1 MPVVRGPD
9 YLLDGVTM
17 HLLANELPA
26 NSLLAAL
33 LLTVMAAAW
42 TDFHTWRI
50 PNSLLAPSAAA
61 ALMLSAFVPAAQGLY
76 SSLLGAAV
84 GLLIFLPLYILKGM
98 AAGDVKLMTVIGLYA
113 GPQLTLDISLLTALI
128 GGLWV
133 VILFNREMSV
143 ENHNDSLGVCLRHRT
158 LRRSNRSK
166 KFIPQNKSLLIPYG
180 VVIAVGTI
188 AALGIASTH

>member
-1 MPVVRGPD
+1 
-9 YLLDGVTM
+9 
-17 HLLANELPA
+17 
-26 NSLLAAL
+26 
-33 LLTVMAAAW
+33 MAAAW

-50 PNSLLAPSAAA
+50 PNRLLAPSAAA
-61 ALMLSAFVPAAQGLY
+61 ALMLSAFVPGAQGLY
-76 SSLLGAAV
+76 LSLVGAAV
-84 GLLIFLPLYILKGM
+84 GLLIFLPLYLLKGM

-113 GPQLTLDISLLTALI
+113 GPQLTLDIALVSALI

-143 ENHNDSLGVCLRHRT
+143 ENHNDSFGICLRHRT

-166 KFIPQNKSLLIPYG
+166 KFVPQNKSLLIPYG

>member
-1 MPVVRGPD
+1 MQ
-9 YLLDGVTM
+9 
-17 HLLANELPA
+17 LLANELPA

-33 LLTVMAAAW
+33 LLTVVAAAW
-42 TDFHTWRI
+42 TDFQQWRI
-50 PNSLLAPSAAA
+50 PNRLLVPSAAA
-61 ALMLSAFVPAAQGLY
+61 ALMLSNYAPGAQGLY
-76 SSLLGAAV
+76 LSLLGAAV

-113 GPQLTLDISLLTALI
+113 GPQLTVDIALVSALI

-133 VILFNREMSV
+133 IILFNREMSV
-143 ENHNDSLGVCLRHRT
+143 ENHNDSFGVCHRT

-188 AALGIASTH
+188 VALGIASAQ

>member
-1 MPVVRGPD
+1 
-9 YLLDGVTM
+9 M
-17 HLLANELPA
+17 HLLASELPA

-42 TDFHTWRI
+42 TDFHQWRI
-50 PNSLLAPSAAA
+50 PNRLLAPSAAA
-61 ALMLSAFVPAAQGLY
+61 ALMLSAFAPGAQGLY
-76 SSLLGAAV
+76 LSLLGAAV

-113 GPQLTLDISLLTALI
+113 GPQLTLDIALLTALI

-143 ENHNDSLGVCLRHRT
+143 ENHNDS
-158 LRRSNRSK
+158 SPMSF
-166 KFIPQNKSLLIPYG
+166 FIIKCVNVNAPSSRIFLMRWI
-180 VVIAVGTI
+180 
-188 AALGIASTH
+188 

>member
-1 MPVVRGPD
+1 
-9 YLLDGVTM
+9 M

-50 PNSLLAPSAAA
+50 PNRLLAPSAAA
-61 ALMLSAFVPAAQGLY
+61 ALMLSAFVPGAQGLY
-76 SSLLGAAV
+76 LSLLGAAV
-84 GLLIFLPLYILKGM
+84 GLLIFMPLYLLKGM

-113 GPQLTLDISLLTALI
+113 GPQLTVDIALLTALI
-128 GGLWV
+128 GGMWV
-133 VILFNREMSV
+133 VILFNREMTV
-143 ENHNDSLGVCLRHRT
+143 ENHNDSFGVCLRHRT

-166 KFIPQNKSLLIPYG
+166 KFVPQNKSLLIPYG

-188 AALGIASTH
+188 TALGIASTH

>member
-1 MPVVRGPD
+1 MPVVRGLAYPI
-9 YLLDGVTM
+9 DGVTM

-26 NSLLAAL
+26 NTLLVAL

-42 TDFHTWRI
+42 SDFQQWRI
-50 PNSLLAPSAAA
+50 PDRLLVPSAAV
-61 ALMLSAFVPAAQGLY
+61 ALMLSTFTPSAQGLY
-76 SSLLGAAV
+76 LSLLGAAV
-84 GLLIFLPLYILKGM
+84 GLLIFLPLYVLKGM

-113 GPQLTLDISLLTALI
+113 GPQLTVDIALVSALI

-133 VILFNREMSV
+133 VILFNREMSI
-143 ENHNDSLGVCLRHRT
+143 ENHNDSFGVCLRHRT

-188 AALGIASTH
+188 IALGIVSTH

>member
-1 MPVVRGPD
+1 
-9 YLLDGVTM
+9 M

-42 TDFHTWRI
+42 TDFHQWRI
-50 PNSLLAPSAAA
+50 PNRLLAPSAAA
-61 ALMLSAFVPAAQGLY
+61 ALMLSAFAPGAQGLY
-76 SSLLGAAV
+76 LSLLGAAV

-98 AAGDVKLMTVIGLYA
+98 GAGDVKLMTVIGLYA
-113 GPQLTLDISLLTALI
+113 GPQLTLDIALLTALI

-133 VILFNREMSV
+133 IILFNREMSV
-143 ENHNDSLGVCLRHRT
+143 ENHNDSFGVCLRHRT

>member
-1 MPVVRGPD
+1 
-9 YLLDGVTM
+9 M

-50 PNSLLAPSAAA
+50 PNRLRAPSAAA
-61 ALMLSAFVPAAQGLY
+61 ALMLSAFVPGAQGLY
-76 SSLLGAAV
+76 LSLLGAAV
-84 GLLIFLPLYILKGM
+84 GLLIFMPLYLLKGM

-113 GPQLTLDISLLTALI
+113 GPQLTVDIALLTALI
-128 GGLWV
+128 GGMWV
-133 VILFNREMSV
+133 VILFNREMTV
-143 ENHNDSLGVCLRHRT
+143 ENHNDSFGVCLRHRT

-166 KFIPQNKSLLIPYG
+166 KFVPQNKSLLIPYG

-188 AALGIASTH
+188 TALGIASTH